1 MPTKTVIHR
10 EAVVL
15 AGGLGTRLRS
25 VISDVPKAMAPVN
38 GRPFLE
44 HLLTFLRSR
53 DIRRVVLSIGY
64 LGEHIRKY
72 FGSTFGGMEIDY
84 HAELTPLGTGG
95 ALQRAL
101 LRCVTDH
108 VYVLNGDTFANF
120 TCEEAEARHAS
131 TGRPVMFGKAMAS
144 LDRYGVLNLV
154 GTQVHGINH
163 RPSVHSGYINTGVYF
178 VSTDILSSASMTPPF
193 SFERDFLPA
202 YLTSS
207 PFEMVPVLGDFID
220 IGIPS
225 DYHKAQS
232 LLRFASL

>member
-1 MPTKTVIHR
+1 VPTKTVIHR

-64 LGEHIRKY
+64 LGEHIRNY
-72 FGSTFGGMEIDY
+72 FGSTFGDMEIDY

-108 VYVLNGDTFANF
+108 VYVLNGDTFADF

-131 TGRPVMFGKAMAS
+131 TGRHIMFGKAMAS
-144 LDRYGVLNLV
+144 FDRYGALDLV
-154 GTQVHGINH
+154 GTRVHGIT
-163 RPSVHSGYINTGVYF
+163 RRSSFQSGYINTGVYF
-178 VSTDILSSASMTPPF
+178 VSTDILSSVTRSLPF
-193 SFERDFLPA
+193 SFEQDFLPTF
-202 YLTSS
+202 LNSS
-207 PFEMVPVLGDFID
+207 PFEMVPVAGDFVD

-225 DYHKAQS
+225 DYEKEQS
-232 LLRFASL
+232 LLRFASI